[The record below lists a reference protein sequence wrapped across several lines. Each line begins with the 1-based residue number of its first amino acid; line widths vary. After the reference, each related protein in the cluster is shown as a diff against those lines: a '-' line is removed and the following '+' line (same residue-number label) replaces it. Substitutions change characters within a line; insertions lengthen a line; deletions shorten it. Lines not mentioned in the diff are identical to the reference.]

1 MRSTRAVLS
10 ALIVAGL
17 LVASAPAAASAA
29 TGADEVDPQIAQML
43 DEIPGGVLI
52 DSHRAVWP
60 ELDMEVTVPG
70 AVGGFASRAAVGSC
84 ATGRICAYSSGSLMG
99 TSVSWGTCGILTVP
113 SGFVPRSLANARS
126 SGYAQ
131 ARNSAG
137 GVLATANAGA
147 WANVGGTAKTVRCVL

>member
-1 MRSTRAVLS
+1 MRPPRAVFS

-17 LVASAPAAASAA
+17 LVVATPAAASAA
-29 TGADEVDPQIAQML
+29 TGGDEVDPQIAQML

-52 DSHRAVWP
+52 DAHRAVWP
-60 ELDMEVTVPG
+60 ALDMEVTVPSG
-70 AVGGFASRAAVGSC
+70 PGGLFARAAVGNC
-84 ATGRICAYSSGSLMG
+84 ASGRICAFSAGSLSG
-99 TSVSWGTCGILTVP
+99 TSVSWGTCGTLTVP

-137 GVLATANAGA
+137 GVLATANAGG
-147 WANVGGTAKTVRCVL
+147 WVNVGGTAKTVRCVL

>member
-1 MRSTRAVLS
+1 MRSPRAVLT

-17 LVASAPAAASAA
+17 LVVSAPAAASAA
-29 TGADEVDPQIAQML
+29 TGEDEVDPTIAQML

-52 DSHRAVWP
+52 DAHRAVWP
-60 ELDMEVTVPG
+60 ALDMEVTVPS
-70 AVGGFASRAAVGSC
+70 VLGGFAARAAVGSC
-84 ATGRICAYSSGSLMG
+84 ANGRICAYSNGSLSG
-99 TSVSWGTCGILTVP
+99 TTVTWGTCGTLTVP
-113 SGFVPRSLANARS
+113 TGFVPRSFANARS